1 MDYTITEL
9 AQLAGVS
16 ARTLRYY
23 DQIGLL
29 RPVARTGGSYR
40 LYGPAEVDRL
50 QQILFYK
57 ARGLELDTI
66 ARLLDDPDFDGL
78 AAMQEHLTALQQ
90 RQERLAGL
98 IRTVQ
103 DTIHAMKGERE
114 MSDAEK
120 FLAFKQGLVTANEAE
135 YGAEAR
141 QNYGDAAVDAANA
154 RLLGMSREQYEAF
167 QALGEEILA
176 RLEAAVTAGLDP
188 AEEEGQTVAALHRR
202 WLGFTWD
209 RYTPAAHRGLVQMY
223 RMDERFTAYYD
234 RRTAGCTEFLCRAV
248 EHWVK

>member
-9 AQLAGVS
+9 AGLAGVS

-29 RPVARTGGSYR
+29 RPVARTEGSYR

-66 ARLLDDPDFDGL
+66 ARILDDPAFDGL
-78 AAMQEHLTALQQ
+78 AAMREHLADLQQ
-90 RQERLAGL
+90 RQAQLAGL
-98 IRTVQ
+98 IRTVE
-103 DTIHAMKGERE
+103 DTIHAMRGERE

-120 FLAFKQGLVTANEAE
+120 FLALKQGLVESNEAE

-141 QNYGDAAVDAANA
+141 AKYGDEAVDAANA
-154 RLLGMSREQYEAF
+154 GLLGMSREQYDAF

-176 RLEAAVTAGLDP
+176 RLKAAVTAGLDP
-188 AEEEGQTVAALHRR
+188 AGAEGQAIADLHRR
-202 WLGFTWD
+202 WLGYTWKQ
-209 RYTPAAHRGLVQMY
+209 YTPAAHKGLVQMY
-223 RMDERFTAYYD
+223 RMDERFAAYYD
-234 RRTAGCTEFLCRAV
+234 RSAPGCTEFLCRAV
-248 EHWVK
+248 ERWA